1 METVFLENL
10 KHAAGVL
17 AQVRP
22 RTDRASRA
30 KEAGGGA
37 LAQLRGNGDGL
48 HQSLAE
54 GAGNWSRALFTGP
67 PWY

>member
-10 KHAAGVL
+10 RHAAGVL

-30 KEAGGGA
+30 NEAGGGA
-37 LAQLRGNGDGL
+37 LAQL
-48 HQSLAE
+48 HQSRAE
-54 GAGNWSRALFTGP
+54 GAGNWSRALFTGL
-67 PWY
+67 PWC